1 MDGDRRGQAAAGGQ
15 NGKQA
20 LTEMVMAVGIRVCI
34 GRRSCVRRVEARDAL
49 LYCECVRCP
58 IAGGKDEV
66 GAVAPGRKAGV
77 RWACAPWGRALRLRP
92 TWPDVT
98 ARLHGTQQSSCV
110 PGALFA
116 HISDVHPGDHR
127 PLGRR
132 RQTLGRQRQPLGQR
146 QHLTSVP
153 SICTMMISPR
163 LPCSHLRCAC
173 RSEQLCHTYNRCI
186 RRRQGRVRPRRSSK
200 KRRHCARQG
209 NVRSHHGRVRVAT
222 T

>member
-1 MDGDRRGQAAAGGQ
+1 VDGDRRGQAAAGGQ

-92 TWPDVT
+92 
-98 ARLHGTQQSSCV
+98 
-110 PGALFA
+110 A
-116 HISDVHPGDHR
+116 HPRG
-127 PLGRR
+127 
-132 RQTLGRQRQPLGQR
+132 
-146 QHLTSVP
+146 LTSPLV
-153 SICTMMISPR
+153 SMARSN
-163 LPCSHLRCAC
+163 LPASL
-173 RSEQLCHTYNRCI
+173 
-186 RRRQGRVRPRRSSK
+186 VRFLLTFRMSTR
-200 KRRHCARQG
+200 
-209 NVRSHHGRVRVAT
+209 AT
-222 T
+222 TDHSDADARHSGDNANLSDSDST